1 MFARALTLGL
11 AAAALLVT
19 GGCDAELS
27 EQSQNQSAP
36 PTNLV
41 VPDVGTSSLLQ
52 SMMDAPATTVLQG
65 IRRFEAHWDVA
76 GQQQHLVYREQLSC
90 DGQGRFAVDPIE
102 TIDPQL
108 GGGQES
114 VFFLVQKHREGFMFW
129 HRDFM
134 VRDLDLFFARYQ
146 AVDLGVTTFVA
157 GKECAQL
164 DVQLQQG
171 AQSVVHLAIDL
182 ETSMLLRAREELLAD
197 GSLIALIEFESLEDV
212 PDFSGTVFHQ
222 PLNKETQLDKLK
234 TPLLFV
240 SAKPKLLPSGYQLLT
255 STVLEDVNGT
265 ETWVRYIYS
274 DGLQELFFL
283 YTGHEQLLN
292 TGSSTPP
299 PSKKDAVTVVEV
311 GPWNVV
317 QGTVFD
323 GDVIVMGTAPVTELL
338 DMIESAFN

>member
-1 MFARALTLGL
+1 M
-11 AAAALLVT
+11 
-19 GGCDAELS
+19 
-27 EQSQNQSAP
+27 
-36 PTNLV
+36 
-41 VPDVGTSSLLQ
+41 
-52 SMMDAPATTVLQG
+52 
-65 IRRFEAHWDVA
+65 
-76 GQQQHLVYREQLSC
+76 YREQLSC
-90 DGQGRFAVDPIE
+90 DGQGRFAVDPLE

-108 GGGQES
+108 GGGQQS

-134 VRDLDLFFARYQ
+134 VRDLDLFFSRYQ
-146 AVDLGVTTFVA
+146 AVDLGVTTTVA

-182 ETSMLLRAREELLAD
+182 ETSMLLRAREESLAD
-197 GSLIALIEFESLEDV
+197 GSLLALIEFESLADV
-212 PDFSGTVFHQ
+212 PDFSGTVFHL
-222 PLNKETQLDKLK
+222 PLNKETQLDKLT

-240 SAKPKLLPSGYQLLT
+240 AAKPKLLPAGYQLLT
-255 STVLEDVNGT
+255 STVLEDVNGA

-283 YTGHEQLLN
+283 YTGEQELISA
-292 TGSSTPP
+292 GSPAPP
-299 PSKKDAVTVVEV
+299 ATKKDSVTVLQV

-323 GDVIVMGTAPVTELL
+323 GEVIVMGVAPVTELL
-338 DMIESAFN
+338 DMVESAFN